1 MFIVTDPIVFI
12 ATDPDPNDNT
22 GPNILHRKRCYKC
35 ITKNYKFFL
44 KLSVKNKL
52 LLYKKK
58 LNF

>member
-35 ITKNYKFFL
+35 ITKNYEFFL
-44 KLSVKNKL
+44 KLSVKKKL
-52 LLYKKK
+52 LL
-58 LNF
+58 